1 MFSVLAIIL
10 LASFFVISK
19 NINEKKAEA
28 QNKLFAYS
36 NESLFRPLM
45 KNTARD
51 IDLNITN
58 GLLVMVNSKT
68 NKEKILY
75 EKNPDVSNPIA
86 SMSKLM
92 TAIVALEAYDLEQPM
107 LLGAKDIAAIV
118 STGGNPKALKNAS
131 LKDLLNIM
139 LIESNNDAA
148 NALANQ
154 MERGKFVEAMNKKS
168 KEMGLSNTIFYN
180 PSGLDEDDSTTNRA
194 SANDLK
200 KIIIYIMAK
209 HKIIPEICAT
219 PETDYFVNDILF
231 KKLVNTNILL
241 KAGPDYLWG
250 KTGYT
255 KEANGCI
262 ILVLKRPFSFASE
275 GKNEYLI
282 SVIMGAGGKVN
293 RFIEAEKLENWIIN
307 SFIW

>member
-1 MFSVLAIIL
+1 LFVVLSIIL
-10 LASFFVISK
+10 VASFFIINK
-19 NINEKKAEA
+19 NIIEKKAEA
-28 QNKLFAYS
+28 QNKLFVYS

-45 KNTARD
+45 KSAAKD

-68 NKEKILY
+68 GKEKILY
-75 EKNPDVSNPIA
+75 EKNADASNPIA

-92 TAIVALEAYDLEQPM
+92 TAIVALESYDLDQPI
-107 LLGAKDIAAIV
+107 LLSSKDIAAIV
-118 STGGNPKALKNAS
+118 STGGNPKALKKAN
-131 LKDLLNIM
+131 LKDLLSIM
-139 LIESNNDAA
+139 LIESNNDVA

-154 MERGKFVEAMNKKS
+154 MEKGKFVEAMNKKS
-168 KEMGLSNTIFYN
+168 KEMGLNNTIFYN

-200 KIIIYIMAK
+200 KIIIYIMAN
-209 HKIIPEICAT
+209 HKIIPEICSVQ
-219 PETDYFVNDILF
+219 ETDYFINNILF
-231 KKLVNTNILL
+231 KKLINTNILL
-241 KAGPDYLWG
+241 RASPDYLWG

-262 ILVLKRPFSFASE
+262 ILVLKKPFSFAFE

-282 SVIMGAGGKVN
+282 SVIMGAGSKAD
-293 RFIEAEKLENWIIN
+293 RFIEAEKLENWITN